1 MMSELFAARTQ
12 MALSLGFHILFA
24 IVGMAMPLL
33 MVIAEGLWLKTGRGL
48 YLELAKRWSK
58 GVAILFAVGA
68 VSGTVLSFELGL
80 LWPNFME
87 FAGPIISLP
96 FSLEGFAFFLE
107 AIFLGIYLYGW
118 ERVPRV
124 LHWLSG
130 VGVLVCGTASGVF
143 VVAANGWMNSP
154 AGFVR
159 DASGAVVSIDP
170 WAAMFNA
177 AFPMQALHMALAA
190 FSAVGMA
197 VAGIHAAGLLRRPGS
212 AFHRAAFGIAMT
224 VGAIFSILQPLSG
237 DLSAKSVAERQP
249 MKLAAMEGHWETERG
264 ASLIV
269 GGWPDEGRE
278 ETPYAIHLPKML
290 SILAFADPNAE
301 VKGLKDF
308 PKEDR
313 PPVLVTHVAFQI
325 MVGCG
330 MAMMAVG
337 LAFLGLWAKRRELP
351 TDRRLLQAAVLVA
364 PAGAIAVEAG
374 WTVTEVGRQPWIIYG
389 VMRTSEAVT
398 PMQGLGYSLAVYG
411 MVYLVLGAVV
421 VLLLK
426 RQVFQTLDELPEERD
441 GEGGV

>member
-1 MMSELFAARTQ
+1 
-12 MALSLGFHILFA
+12 
-24 IVGMAMPLL
+24 
-33 MVIAEGLWLKTGRGL
+33 
-48 YLELAKRWSK
+48 
-58 GVAILFAVGA
+58 
-68 VSGTVLSFELGL
+68 
-80 LWPNFME
+80 
-87 FAGPIISLP
+87 
-96 FSLEGFAFFLE
+96 
-107 AIFLGIYLYGW
+107 
-118 ERVPRV
+118 
-124 LHWLSG
+124 
-130 VGVLVCGTASGVF
+130 
-143 VVAANGWMNSP
+143 
-154 AGFVR
+154 
-159 DASGAVVSIDP
+159 
-170 WAAMFNA
+170 
-177 AFPMQALHMALAA
+177 
-190 FSAVGMA
+190 
-197 VAGIHAAGLLRRPGS
+197 
-212 AFHRAAFGIAMT
+212 
-224 VGAIFSILQPLSG
+224 LQPLSG

-269 GGWPDEGRE
+269 GGWPDEERE
-278 ETPYAIHLPKML
+278 VTPYAIHLPKML
-290 SILAFADPNAE
+290 SILAFADPDAE

-313 PPVLVTHVAFQI
+313 PPVLVTHIAFQI

-411 MVYLVLGAVV
+411 MVYVVLGAVV